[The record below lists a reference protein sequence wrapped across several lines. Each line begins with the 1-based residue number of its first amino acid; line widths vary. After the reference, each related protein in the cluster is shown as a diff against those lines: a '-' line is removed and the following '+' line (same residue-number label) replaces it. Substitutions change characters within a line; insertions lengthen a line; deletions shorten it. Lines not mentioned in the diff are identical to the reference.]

1 MAPGVAQVSG
11 GGGTS
16 NDMPWRDKDEDF
28 LDWARRA
35 MRYAHAKHYPVNR
48 LKQSLSKY
56 SSRAYV
62 YIKEQ
67 VFPNWKHLFLIGH
80 LSEGIQ
86 IFLIVSDKR
95 SCYLSSIS
103 F

>member
-35 MRYAHAKHYPVNR
+35 MRYAHAKHYPGNR
-48 LKQSLSKY
+48 LKRSLSK
-56 SSRAYV
+56 
-62 YIKEQ
+62 
-67 VFPNWKHLFLIGH
+67 
-80 LSEGIQ
+80 
-86 IFLIVSDKR
+86 
-95 SCYLSSIS
+95 
-103 F
+103 